1 MRERETPKEADF
13 IAELAARI
21 AAGKSVRR
29 KLPAGGRIHV
39 DRLLPFVVIHR
50 RRRTRSA
57 SAALGVASA
66 SPVYAVWPMKAEG
79 DAFAYDLIET
89 LNRTLYQAL
98 GLFLVVELYD
108 LPVPETEKADSVD
121 PTPYR
126 FQVGAS
132 DHPQARDA
140 ATALK
145 AALGKLELERQT
157 PRIDPRPEDQD
168 LVALPT
174 GTPRLSLGIPRTYRT
189 PGGDGV
195 FPGVLHDLQT
205 GVLDALLQ
213 ALCGVVAASHLPT
226 PIHYRALGRRGF
238 IRAARHVDHQL
249 AEVAGRFDFLLSVSP
264 INTAQAWEAFRDG
277 GRDYDPVFHYRPLT
291 VDASRE
297 KRALYAIDVDG
308 VEDPV
313 LETLFREKQQEID
326 LQLTM
331 LQSRQTAR
339 FRDASVMLYGRVDDR
354 LADQAAA
361 VLAAL
366 QAKDPSPMDEEDAP
380 DIVDCHAVRDA
391 AAALVARYR
400 KRLDDFKPE
409 ISLRE
414 DVTGLM
420 VSGAGLMISR
430 HTRMRATRLDPLLQH
445 EISVHLLT
453 YFTGKQQGLQIFRS
467 GLAGYE
473 GIQEG
478 LGVFAEFAVGG
489 LTRDRMRLLAARV
502 IAVRAMIG
510 GASFL
515 ETWRLLTAAHGLS
528 SRMACPVCARVF
540 RSGGLAKDYIYLR
553 GLLDVLDWLG
563 AGRSLTPFWSGKI
576 AMAHVPVIDE
586 LNERGFL
593 RPPAVIPEFLDRED
607 AQANLD
613 RAAGGLTLADLL

>member
-1 MRERETPKEADF
+1 MMGREASSEAGF

-21 AAGKSVRR
+21 TAGKSVRR
-29 KLPAGGRIHV
+29 KLPGGGRIHV
-39 DRLLPFVVIHR
+39 DRLLPFIVIHH

-66 SPVYAVWPMKAEG
+66 SPVYAIWPMQAEG
-79 DAFAYDLIET
+79 DAFAYDLIESLSRVLKT
-89 LNRTLYQAL
+89 PL
-98 GLFLVVELYD
+98 GAFLVVELYD
-108 LPVPETEKADSVD
+108 LPVPETDKADSAD

-126 FQVGAS
+126 FQVDAS
-132 DHPQARDA
+132 DHRDAQHA

-145 AALGKLELERQT
+145 AALGQLELERQT
-157 PRIDPRPEDQD
+157 PRIDPRSVGQD
-168 LVALPT
+168 LVALPAD
-174 GTPRLSLGIPRTYRT
+174 TPRLSLGIPRTYRT
-189 PGGDGV
+189 PGGEGV

-205 GVLDALLQ
+205 GVLDALLH
-213 ALCGVVAASHLPT
+213 ALCGVVAASSLPT
-226 PIHYRALGRRGF
+226 PVHYRALGRRGF

-277 GRDYDPVFHYRPLT
+277 GKDQEPIFHYRPLT

-326 LQLTM
+326 LQLTL
-331 LQSRQTAR
+331 LQSRQTTR

-366 QAKDPSPMDEEDAP
+366 QAKDPNPTDEEDAP
-380 DIVDCHAVRDA
+380 NIADCHAVRDA
-391 AAALVARYR
+391 ATALVARYR
-400 KRLDDFKPE
+400 KRLDDFKAD
-409 ISLRE
+409 ISLRD
-414 DVTGLM
+414 DVAGLM
-420 VSGAGLMISR
+420 VSGPRLMISR
-430 HTRMRATRLDPLLQH
+430 HTRMRATRVDPLLQH
-445 EISVHLLT
+445 EVSVHLLT

-489 LTRDRMRLLAARV
+489 LTRERMRLLAARV
-502 IAVRAMIG
+502 IAVHAMID
-510 GASFL
+510 GAAFL
-515 ETWRLLTAAHGLS
+515 EAWRLLTTTHGVP
-528 SRMACPVCARVF
+528 SRTAFHICARVY
-540 RSGGLAKDYIYLR
+540 RSGGFAKDFIYLR

-563 AGRSLTPFWSGKI
+563 AGRSLNPFWSGKV

-607 AQANLD
+607 ARANLD

>member
-1 MRERETPKEADF
+1 MSERGATSEVDF

-39 DRLLPFVVIHR
+39 DRPLPFVVIHR
-50 RRRTRSA
+50 SRRTRSA

-79 DAFAYDLIET
+79 DAFAYDLVET
-89 LNRTLYQAL
+89 LGRTLDKSL
-98 GLFLVVELYD
+98 GAFLVVELYD
-108 LPVPETEKADSVD
+108 LPVPETDKADSAD

-132 DHPQARDA
+132 DHPEARRA
-140 ATALK
+140 AEALEV
-145 AALGKLELERQT
+145 ALENLELELQM
-157 PRIDPRPEDQD
+157 PRIDPRPDSED
-168 LVALPT
+168 LVALPA
-174 GTPRLSLGIPRTYRT
+174 GTPRISLGIPRTYRT
-189 PGGDGV
+189 PDGDGV
-195 FPGVLHDLQT
+195 FPGVLHNLQT

-213 ALCGVVAASHLPT
+213 ALCGVVEASDLPT
-226 PIHYRALGRRGF
+226 PSHYRALGRRGF

-249 AEVAGRFDFLLSVSP
+249 ATVAGRFDFLLSVSP
-264 INTAQAWEAFRDG
+264 INTASAWESFRDG
-277 GRDYDPVFHYRPLT
+277 GQDQEPVFHYRPLT

-339 FRDASVMLYGRVDDR
+339 FRDASVMLYGRVNDR
-354 LADQAAA
+354 LAGQAVA
-361 VLAAL
+361 VLDAL
-366 QAKDPSPMDEEDAP
+366 KARAPAPVDEEDAT
-380 DIVDCHAVRDA
+380 DTVDCHAVRDA
-391 AAALVARYR
+391 ATALVARYR
-400 KRLDDFKPE
+400 KRLDDFKADV
-409 ISLRE
+409 SLRD

-420 VSGAGLMISR
+420 VSGPRLMISR
-430 HTRMRATRLDPLLQH
+430 HIRMRASRLDPLLQH
-445 EISVHLLT
+445 EVSVHLLT

-489 LTRDRMRLLAARV
+489 LTRERMRLLAARV
-502 IAVRAMIG
+502 VAVRAMID
-510 GASFL
+510 GAVFL
-515 ETWRLLTAAHGLS
+515 EAWRLLTREHAVS
-528 SRMACPVCARVF
+528 SRMAFHICARVY
-540 RSGGLAKDYIYLR
+540 RSGGLAKDYIYLQ
-553 GLLDVLDWLG
+553 GLLDVLDWVA

-576 AMAHVPVIDE
+576 AIAHVPVIDE
-586 LNERGFL
+586 LHERGFL
-593 RPPAVIPEFLDRED
+593 RPAAVTPEFLDRD
-607 AQANLD
+607 QARANLD
-613 RAAGGLTLADLL
+613 RAARGLTLADLL

>member
-1 MRERETPKEADF
+1 MREQEGPGEAEF
-13 IAELAARI
+13 ISELAARI

-29 KLPAGGRIHV
+29 KLPAGGRLHV

-66 SPVYAVWPMKAEG
+66 SPVYAIWPMKAEG

-89 LNRTLYQAL
+89 LNRTVDQAV
-98 GLFLVVELYD
+98 GVFLVVELYD
-108 LPVPETEKADSVD
+108 LPVPETDKADSAD

-140 ATALK
+140 ASALK
-145 AALGKLELERQT
+145 TALGKLELERQT

-168 LVALPT
+168 LVALPA
-174 GTPRLSLGIPRTYRT
+174 GTPRLSLGIPRAYRT

-213 ALCGVVAASHLPT
+213 ALCGVVAASALPT

-264 INTAQAWEAFRDG
+264 INTAQAWAAFRDG
-277 GRDYDPVFHYRPLT
+277 GQEHEPVFHYRPLT

-361 VLAAL
+361 VLATL
-366 QAKDPSPMDEEDAP
+366 RERDPDPTDEEDAP
-380 DIVDCHAVRDA
+380 DTADCHAVRDA
-391 AAALVARYR
+391 ATALVARYR
-400 KRLDDFKPE
+400 RRLDDFKAD
-409 ISLRE
+409 ISLRD

-420 VSGAGLMISR
+420 VSGSRLMISR
-430 HTRMRATRLDPLLQH
+430 QTRMRATRVDPLLQH
-445 EISVHLLT
+445 EVSVHLLT

-473 GIQEG
+473 GVQEG

-489 LTRDRMRLLAARV
+489 LTRERMRLLAARV
-502 IAVRAMIG
+502 IAVHAMID
-510 GASFL
+510 GAGFL
-515 ETWRLLTAAHGLS
+515 ETWRLLTATHGLS
-528 SRMACPVCARVF
+528 SRMAFHICARVY

-576 AMAHVPVIDE
+576 AMAHVPAIDE

-607 AQANLD
+607 ARANLD

>member
-1 MRERETPKEADF
+1 MRERETPSEAEF
-13 IAELAARI
+13 IAELAERVT
-21 AAGKSVRR
+21 AGKSVRR

-39 DRLLPFVVIHR
+39 DRLLPFIVIHR

-66 SPVYAVWPMKAEG
+66 SPVYAIWPMKAEG
-79 DAFAYDLIET
+79 DAFAYDLIDT
-89 LNRTLYQAL
+89 LSRTLDRSL
-98 GLFLVVELYD
+98 GVFLVVELYD
-108 LPVPETEKADSVD
+108 LPVPETDKADSAD

-132 DHPQARDA
+132 DHLGARKA
-140 ATALK
+140 ASALTTALE
-145 AALGKLELERQT
+145 KLELERQT

-168 LVALPT
+168 LIALPA

-189 PGGDGV
+189 PAGDGV

-213 ALCGVVAASHLPT
+213 ALCGVVAASDLPT

-277 GRDYDPVFHYRPLT
+277 GKDQEPVFHYRPLT

-313 LETLFREKQQEID
+313 LETLFREKQHEID
-326 LQLTM
+326 LQLTL
-331 LQSRQTAR
+331 LQSRQTSR

-366 QAKDPSPMDEEDAP
+366 QIKAPNPTDEEDVPNTA
-380 DIVDCHAVRDA
+380 DCHNVRDA
-391 AAALVARYR
+391 ATALVARYR
-400 KRLDDFKPE
+400 KRLDDFKAD
-409 ISLRE
+409 ISLRD

-420 VSGAGLMISR
+420 VSG
-430 HTRMRATRLDPLLQH
+430 
-445 EISVHLLT
+445 
-453 YFTGKQQGLQIFRS
+453 
-467 GLAGYE
+467 
-473 GIQEG
+473 
-478 LGVFAEFAVGG
+478 
-489 LTRDRMRLLAARV
+489 
-502 IAVRAMIG
+502 
-510 GASFL
+510 
-515 ETWRLLTAAHGLS
+515 
-528 SRMACPVCARVF
+528 PV
-540 RSGGLAKDYIYLR
+540 
-553 GLLDVLDWLG
+553 
-563 AGRSLTPFWSGKI
+563 
-576 AMAHVPVIDE
+576 
-586 LNERGFL
+586 
-593 RPPAVIPEFLDRED
+593 
-607 AQANLD
+607 
-613 RAAGGLTLADLL
+613 

>member
-1 MRERETPKEADF
+1 MSEAAF
-13 IAELAARI
+13 IAELADRI

-39 DRLLPFVVIHR
+39 DRPLPFVVIHR
-50 RRRTRSA
+50 SRRVRSA
-57 SAALGVASA
+57 SAALGVTSA
-66 SPVYAVWPMKAEG
+66 SPVYAVWPGTTEG
-79 DAFAYDLIET
+79 DAFAYDLVEA
-89 LNRTLYQAL
+89 LARTLDRRL
-98 GLFLVVELYD
+98 GAFLVAELYD
-108 LPVPETEKADSVD
+108 LPVPETDKPDSAD

-132 DHPQARDA
+132 EHPEARRA
-140 ATALK
+140 AE
-145 AALGKLELERQT
+145 ALGRALEGLELERQT
-157 PRIDPRPEDQD
+157 PRIDPRPESED
-168 LVALPT
+168 LVALPA

-189 PGGDGV
+189 PDGDGV

-213 ALCGVVAASHLPT
+213 ALCGVVAGSDLPT
-226 PIHYRALGRRGF
+226 PKHYRARGRQGF

-249 AEVAGRFDFLLSVSP
+249 ATVASRFDFLLSVSP
-264 INTAQAWEAFRDG
+264 INTASAWEAFRQG
-277 GRDYDPVFHYRPLT
+277 GQDQEPVFHYRPLT

-354 LADQAAA
+354 LADQAVA
-361 VLAAL
+361 VLDAL
-366 QAKDPSPMDEEDAP
+366 KARAPAPADEEDEP
-380 DIVDCHAVRDA
+380 DTVDCHAVRDA
-391 AAALVARYR
+391 ATALVARYR
-400 KRLDDFKPE
+400 KRLDDFKAD
-409 ISLRE
+409 ISLRD

-420 VSGAGLMISR
+420 VSGPRLMISR
-430 HTRMRATRLDPLLQH
+430 HTRMRSGRLDPLLQH
-445 EISVHLLT
+445 EVSVHLLT

-489 LTRDRMRLLAARV
+489 LTRERMRLLAARV
-502 IAVRAMIG
+502 VAVRAMID
-510 GASFL
+510 GAGFL
-515 ETWRLLTAAHGLS
+515 EVWRLLTREHGVS
-528 SRMACPVCARVF
+528 SRMAFHVCARVY
-540 RSGGLAKDYIYLR
+540 RSGGLAKDYIYLQ
-553 GLLDVLDWLG
+553 GLLDVLDWLA
-563 AGRSLTPFWSGKI
+563 AGRSLAPFWSGKI

-586 LNERGFL
+586 LHERGFL
-593 RPPAVIPEFLDRED
+593 RPAAVTPEFLDRD
-607 AQANLD
+607 QARANLD
-613 RAAGGLTLADLL
+613 RAAAGLTLADLL